1 LAADLVRKFRIRYGN
16 YKGDHKIYAT
26 VGAFR
31 EDYPDVPLIQWP
43 HIDMNTV
50 QPGFW
55 VEAEDGWITQ
65 ILNIYKMPKPKNWIG
80 ETTFNSWVFRFP
92 MTGFIVYNRKDGSV
106 RIPHL
111 YAAHTTSDKY
121 GNSESRVMRSND
133 KQKAMWIEMVIQGID
148 PLEARRICFNDK
160 RVLTYTQE
168 INLVVRL
175 IRDKLV
181 KDAIMSY
188 ISKMTKV
195 ITKKVTAEDF
205 ADRILKFY
213 DKTGEKPGT
222 ADDLKGIR
230 LMKELLIAI
239 DKIPSDRVD
248 EIEDAEYIEDDIPQ
262 LN

>member
-1 LAADLVRKFRIRYGN
+1 MAYQ
-16 YKGDHKIYAT
+16 H
-26 VGAFR
+26 GAS
-31 EDYPDVPLIQWP
+31 
-43 HIDMNTV
+43 NTGMSN
-50 QPGFW
+50 PGTNNFS
-55 VEAEDGWITQ
+55 
-65 ILNIYKMPKPKNWIG
+65 
-80 ETTFNSWVFRFP
+80 NSNGIEKLGSNAKRFL
-92 MTGFIVYNRKDGSV
+92 T
-106 RIPHL
+106 
-111 YAAHTTSDKY
+111 
-121 GNSESRVMRSND
+121 
-133 KQKAMWIEMVIQGID
+133 WIEMVIQGID

-168 INLVVRL
+168 INMVVRL

-195 ITKKVTAEDF
+195 ITKKVTPEEF

-213 DKTGEKPGT
+213 DVTGSKPGS

-248 EIEDAEYIEDDIPQ
+248 DIEEAEYAEDDIPQ